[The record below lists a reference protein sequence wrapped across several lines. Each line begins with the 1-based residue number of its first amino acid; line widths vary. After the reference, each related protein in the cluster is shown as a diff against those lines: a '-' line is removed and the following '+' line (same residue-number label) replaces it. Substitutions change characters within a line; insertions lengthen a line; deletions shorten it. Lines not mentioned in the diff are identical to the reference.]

1 MAFDVTTTLNLCFDL
16 IIVILGLMAF
26 KRKQYVLALYVA
38 LGFAMFALSYVEVMM
53 GLSSQNISVVFLRIL
68 GYLVIIY
75 SLLKEVILKYI

>member
-1 MAFDVTTTLNLCFDL
+1 MAFDVTTVLNLCFDL
-16 IIVILGLMAF
+16 IIVFLGLMAF
-26 KRKQYVLALYVA
+26 KRKQYVLALYIA

-75 SLLKEVILKYI
+75 ALLKEVILK

>member
-16 IIVILGLMAF
+16 IIVFLGLLAF

-38 LGFAMFALSYVEVMM
+38 LGFAMFTLSYIEIII
-53 GLSSQNISVVFLRIL
+53 GLSSSNISVIFLRIL

-75 SLLKEVILKYI
+75 ALVKEVILK

>member
-16 IIVILGLMAF
+16 IIVVLGLMAF

-38 LGFAMFALSYVEVMM
+38 LGFGMFALSYVEVIM
-53 GLSSQNISVVFLRIL
+53 GLSSSNISVLFLRIL

-75 SLLKEVILKYI
+75 SLLKEVILK